1 LWTTFSSNYLELVKS
16 RAYNQEG
23 EFTKEE
29 QNGAIDTLNYCL
41 ERFLILLYPI
51 TPFTTSIIFKELYN
65 KEINFEKYPTTEKYE
80 SALILEDI
88 ENINN
93 TIWKYKKENNLSLK
107 DKIEKIQI
115 NKKFEKIE
123 KDIKKTHNI
132 YNIEY
137 TNTSEIICH

>member
-1 LWTTFSSNYLELVKS
+1 
-16 RAYNQEG
+16 
-23 EFTKEE
+23 
-29 QNGAIDTLNYCL
+29 
-41 ERFLILLYPI
+41 LILLYPI

-80 SALILEDI
+80 SILNLEDI
-88 ENINN
+88 ENLNN